1 MAVFWEGK
9 LFFYL
14 FAFLIKLCSRCFM
27 IRGWEQA
34 LVGAVLCVTP
44 SSSLLTRISMDW
56 RSKDEAQW
64 AFHGGAS
71 GFCSWFM
78 SSFTGKLRCCVNC
91 CQADS
96 LVHKVSLFV
105 WSVGGH
111 GGSGGGGLLH
121 SYINTIEKSV
131 SGDQMTEKNTWQK
144 SWTFVLDQW
153 NMQLLIHW
161 SDFST
166 VSLYV
171 THIKWM
177 YLPLMS
183 RQWSRLELVNCITN
197 MSVSV

>member
-1 MAVFWEGK
+1 M
-9 LFFYL
+9 
-14 FAFLIKLCSRCFM
+14 
-27 IRGWEQA
+27 
-34 LVGAVLCVTP
+34 VGAVLCVTP

-111 GGSGGGGLLH
+111 GGSGGGGVVAQLH
-121 SYINTIEKSV
+121 KYNRKECQWRSNDREKHMTKVLNICLRSV
-131 SGDQMTEKNTWQK
+131 KHAVID
-144 SWTFVLDQW
+144 
-153 NMQLLIHW
+153 
-161 SDFST
+161 
-166 VSLYV
+166 
-171 THIKWM
+171 
-177 YLPLMS
+177 PL
-183 RQWSRLELVNCITN
+183 E
-197 MSVSV
+197 